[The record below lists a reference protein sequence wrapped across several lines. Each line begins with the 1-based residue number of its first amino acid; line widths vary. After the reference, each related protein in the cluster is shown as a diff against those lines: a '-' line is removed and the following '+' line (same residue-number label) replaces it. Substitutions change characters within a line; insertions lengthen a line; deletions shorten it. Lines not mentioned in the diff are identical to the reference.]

1 MCTILK
7 LNVWVWQALKTA
19 EIIVKRSL
27 FFSYTAVEFGI
38 LKSSHD
44 RFFFFFFQGS
54 FTVALGAQVWP
65 NLVMKARG
73 IAKELIKVAFSPL
86 TSSNRMFRSKKHLS

>member
-1 MCTILK
+1 M
-7 LNVWVWQALKTA
+7 
-19 EIIVKRSL
+19 
-27 FFSYTAVEFGI
+27 
-38 LKSSHD
+38 
-44 RFFFFFFQGS
+44 
-54 FTVALGAQVWP
+54 ALGAQVWP